1 MPRLLI
7 WLISI
12 AVLLLLMATGA
23 WFVIN
28 KANTA
33 RTQLPVLGEIPPF
46 EFVERSGETFGLDNL
61 KGKVHVVD
69 FIFTN
74 CLGPC
79 PVMAINMGDLYKAF
93 GDSDKVGFLSITVD
107 PERDT
112 IVALQDYAEKVGV
125 TDSRWQFIRGDMN
138 ELVDLS
144 EKGFMVPAEGLPG
157 GHSTKFVLLDKD
169 AKIRGYYT
177 GTDKASIDILKR
189 DIATLLR
196 N

>member
-1 MPRLLI
+1 MPRSI
-7 WLISI
+7 VWLISI
-12 AVLLLLMATGA
+12 AVLFLLLAVGS

-28 KANTA
+28 KAGKA
-33 RTQLPVLGEIPPF
+33 RSQLPVLGEIPSF
-46 EFVERSGETFGLDNL
+46 EFVERSGEKYGLDDL

-74 CLGPC
+74 CHGPC
-79 PVMAINMGDLYKAF
+79 PVMALNMGDLYKAF
-93 GDSDKVGFLSITVD
+93 GDMDKVGFLSITVD

-125 TDSRWQFIRGDMN
+125 TDNRWQFIRGEMN
-138 ELVDLS
+138 QLVDLS
-144 EKGFMVPAEGLPG
+144 EKGFMLPAEDLPG
-157 GHSTKFVLLDKD
+157 MHTTKFVLLDKN
-169 AKIRGYYT
+169 ARIRGYYT
-177 GTDKASIDILKR
+177 GTDKASIDILRR